1 MVACA
6 KICSRLGQGLE
17 EEFWPATLHSR
28 FSNAANI
35 RTPMGLISIL
45 AFWKC
50 LQPYALVLKE
60 PWDFREL
67 GQGELK
73 LSRLGLWQDGE
84 VIISF
89 LGARPI
95 DLKRPKKFL
104 PAAGA
109 DEMLRQFLFSQ
120 REKGIVSLIFRDGGD
135 NLYTHFLEPRIRSF
149 REAMRKRDVKDS
161 VRLAAQT
168 AGCGPGLTPSSDDFL
183 CGYLACLPES
193 FWEQVALPASK
204 AAAQKTNDISAALLI
219 KAGEGYF
226 SEDILELMKHL
237 SKNACGE
244 EAKAA
249 VQKTA
254 EFGSSSGC
262 DFLTGMYFGILDFY
276 ENGGIKSEKVR
287 SS

>member
-6 KICSRLGQGLE
+6 KICSRLGQELE
-17 EEFWPATLHSR
+17 ESFLPVSLHSR
-28 FSNAANI
+28 FANAANI
-35 RTPMGLISIL
+35 RTPMGLVSIL
-45 AFWKC
+45 ASWKC

-73 LSRLGLWQDGE
+73 LSRRGLWQNGE
-84 VIISF
+84 VLISF
-89 LGARPI
+89 SGARQM
-95 DLKRPKKFL
+95 DLRRPKKFQPVL
-104 PAAGA
+104 GAG
-109 DEMLRQFLFSQ
+109 ETLRQFLFSQ
-120 REKGIVSLIFRDGGD
+120 REKGIVSLIFQEGGD
-135 NLYTHFLEPRIRSF
+135 NLYTRFLKPRIRSF
-149 REAMRKRDVKDS
+149 REAMRKRDVKES
-161 VRLAAQT
+161 VRLATQT

-183 CGYLACLPES
+183 CGYLACLPEG
-193 FWEQVALPASK
+193 FWEQAALPVAK
-204 AAAQKTNDISAALLI
+204 AAAEKTNAALLI

-244 EAKAA
+244 KAKAA
-249 VQKTA
+249 VRKTA

-276 ENGGIKSEKVR
+276 ENGGTESEKVR

>member
-6 KICSRLGQGLE
+6 RICSRLSHELE
-17 EEFWPATLHSR
+17 EEFLPVSLHSR
-28 FSNAANI
+28 FANAANI
-35 RTPMGLISIL
+35 RTSMGLVSIL
-45 AFWKC
+45 ASWKC
-50 LQPYALVLKE
+50 LQPYAVVLKE
-60 PWDFREL
+60 PLNFGEL
-67 GQGELK
+67 GQGEMK
-73 LSRLGLWQDGE
+73 LSRRGLWQDGE
-84 VIISF
+84 VLISF
-89 LGARPI
+89 SGARQI

-135 NLYTHFLEPRIRSF
+135 NLYTHFLKPRIRSF

-237 SKNACGE
+237 SKNAYGE